1 MVLILGGARSGKSAM
16 AQRLADEAGHRVT
29 FVATAEPGDEEMRRR
44 IEAHKAARPDW
55 WRTVEEPIDIDQ
67 AAAAAALESDAIV
80 IDCLTVWVS
89 NHLCRL
95 RVAESSEEWALEIER
110 LASTLESCASRLVEI
125 ARSTEVVLFV
135 VSNEVGLGLVPA
147 TPVGRAYRD
156 LLGALNRRLA
166 ATADKV
172 LLMVA
177 GLPIDVKRLA
187 AEGV

>member
-1 MVLILGGARSGKSAM
+1 M
-16 AQRLADEAGHRVT
+16 
-29 FVATAEPGDEEMRRR
+29 
-44 IEAHKAARPDW
+44 
-55 WRTVEEPIDIDQ
+55 
-67 AAAAAALESDAIV
+67 
-80 IDCLTVWVS
+80 
-89 NHLCRL
+89 
-95 RVAESSEEWALEIER
+95 
-110 LASTLESCASRLVEI
+110 EI